1 MIRQKGEFTS
11 KTVNNVRG
19 GQGDI
24 VRTEIFFPEE
34 LLEKANACVIMTIP
48 HGSTIGEHPH
58 GPDAELYYILS
69 GTLRVT
75 DSGVTKDLVAGDAV
89 FTGDGNVHSVVN
101 VSDKEASMLAVVVK

>member
-34 LLEKANACVIMTIP
+34 LLEKANACVTLTIP
-48 HGSTIGEHPH
+48 HGSTIGEHAH

-75 DSGVTKDLVAGDAV
+75 DSGVTKDLTAGDVV
-89 FTGDGNVHSVVN
+89 FTGGGTFHGVEN
-101 VSDKEASMLAVVVK
+101 VSGEDASLFAFVVK